1 MRLDARTVK
10 SVANF
15 PTLRVDDS
23 ESTINDGGPALEA
36 FAAKLVAALVK
47 YPHAV
52 LLSGVRSDAGQDQA
66 PDIVTLVRTI
76 IAAMGGDPAW
86 ARLSFTEIEVIPDIN
101 ADRGTA
107 TGYSRT
113 SSGIAPHSDTSFLQE
128 PDNLLALQC
137 VHADTEG
144 GETTIVPVEDVL
156 ERLSPESARE
166 LRRPVF
172 PFADGVLKPV
182 LSGRKGDECISYYDT
197 QLEKGA
203 AAHQTLL
210 DEAGQSALLEID
222 QVISDPT
229 IGFRFNLREG
239 DLVLINNHKALH
251 GRTAL
256 AEHSSRLLYR
266 VRASVDFPS
275 PRIVITQNYHKLM
288 NKLFRRKAYFKITG
302 QKSYEAGFIGHNG
315 IFTRKAVAGIQE
327 LEEFADTMLNGG
339 QFSLAVPAYEE
350 LLRRVPDNLPASKA
364 LSCLLEEQGET
375 EKSELALKA
384 AVEAS
389 PYQLEDKFSVEL
401 PVIIRTQGYKSRSR
415 SVKRELNYYQANLS
429 GGHFSLKHLLDT
441 EKVNVI
447 VKNLYD
453 DSLSLAFPAP
463 PFRLLINNIAVP
475 ERMGDALKVL
485 IEFLKKYPDV
495 PVINHPA
502 TVRMS
507 TRENNYRRFSE
518 LDGIIFPQTFGFS
531 FDGNAM
537 EEILDRI
544 ENEGIEFPMILRPDN
559 SHTGE
564 GVALVEDKACFRA
577 QLDTMGSG
585 SYYAIAY
592 YNLADKNGLYNKI
605 RTFCIDGEYYPVAN
619 LHHDDWNVHSG
630 NRYRVMNKDTY
641 LQDKEKAYL
650 TDMTS
655 YVGRD
660 NMERLERIREIMDLD
675 FFGIDFTILP
685 DGQLLIFECNAAMR
699 HNFDHIESFPY
710 TEPTLRN
717 ITDAFN
723 TMVHRR
729 LASSTG

>member
-1 MRLDARTVK
+1 MVN
-10 SVANF
+10 SPNF
-15 PTLRVDDS
+15 PTLGVDDP
-23 ESTINDGGPALEA
+23 ESTIDDGGPVLEA
-36 FAAKLVAALVK
+36 IAAKLVNALVN

-52 LLSGVRSDAGQDQA
+52 LLTGVRPRGGQDQV
-66 PDIVTLVRTI
+66 PDIVTLVRAI
-76 IAAMGGDPAW
+76 IETLGGDPAW
-86 ARLSFTEIEVIPDIN
+86 TRLSFTEIEVIPDIN

-113 SSGIAPHSDTSFLQE
+113 SSGIAPHSDTSFLQK

-156 ERLSPESARE
+156 ERLSRESKRE

-182 LSGRKGDECISYYDT
+182 LSGRKSDECISYYDT

-203 AAHQTLL
+203 AAHQNSL
-210 DEAGQSALLEID
+210 DEAAQSALLEID

-256 AEHSSRLLYR
+256 AEDSSRLLYR
-266 VRASVDFPS
+266 VRTSIDFPS
-275 PRIVITQNYHKLM
+275 PRIAITQNYHKLK

-302 QKSYEAGFIGHNG
+302 QKSFEAGYIGHNG
-315 IFTRKAVAGIQE
+315 VFTRRDLTGFQE
-327 LEEFADTMLNGG
+327 LEEFAGRMLNGG
-339 QFSLAVPAYEE
+339 RFSLAIPAYEA
-350 LLRRVPDNLPASKA
+350 LVRGVPGNLPASKA

-375 EKSELALKA
+375 EKSEQALKA

-389 PYQLEDKFSVEL
+389 PYQLEDKFRVEL
-401 PVIIRTQGYKSRSR
+401 PVIIRTQGYKSRDP
-415 SVKRELNYYQANLS
+415 SVIRELNYYQAKLA
-429 GGHFSLKHLLDT
+429 GGHFSLRHLLDT

-463 PFRLLINNIAVP
+463 PFRLLLNNISVP
-475 ERMGDALKVL
+475 ERMEDALKAL

-502 TVRMS
+502 AVMMS

-531 FDGNAM
+531 FDGNVM
-537 EEILDRI
+537 EEIIDHI

-592 YNLADKNGLYNKI
+592 HDLADKNGLYNKI

-630 NRYRVMNKDTY
+630 NRYSVMDKDTY

-650 TDMTS
+650 KDMTS

-660 NMERLERIREIMDLD
+660 IMERLERIREIMDLD
-675 FFGIDFTILP
+675 FFGIDFTIAP
-685 DGQLLIFECNAAMR
+685 EGQLFIFEGNAAMR

-710 TEPTLRN
+710 TEPSLRN

-723 TMVHRR
+723 SMVHRR
-729 LASSTG
+729 LASST